1 MPEMFRAFRSRNYRI
16 IVPGTFVANVG
27 TWLQRAAQD
36 WLVIQLTDADPFA
49 LGITTALQFAPLLIL
64 GAWGGALSD
73 RFPKRAIISAGT
85 ALQCIASVVLGT
97 LVLTGHASFLLVG
110 IFTFVFGVGT
120 AFEIPARQSFVADL
134 VPGTDVPNA
143 VALNSASF
151 NLARTMG
158 PALAGILIA
167 ALADN
172 TGPVF
177 IVHAI
182 STLGTFIPM
191 AMVRPRE
198 MFGAGGKREASRL
211 RDGFSY
217 VRGRPD
223 LILVLTIALFA
234 GLFGLNFQVIIAMIA
249 AGEFQLD
256 AAGFGICSSLMAVGG
271 VIGALTSAWRGRARL
286 SSLVLWTSA
295 FGLAVFV
302 TAFAPT
308 VELFG
313 VGLVALGAIA
323 MTVLPTS
330 NALMQASAEP
340 HMRGRV
346 MGIYVVAIFAGT
358 PVGAPLIGGLAS
370 IVGARWA
377 VATGGLVLTV
387 ATVIAAALASRAL
400 GVKLRD
406 VRPRWRGRHGP
417 GASDEFTG
425 TIDAPPN

>member
-1 MPEMFRAFRSRNYRI
+1 MFRAFRSRNYRI
-16 IVPGTFVANVG
+16 VVPGTFVANIG

-36 WLVIQLTDADPFA
+36 WLVIQLTDADPLA
-49 LGITTALQFAPLLIL
+49 LGITTALQFAPLLFL
-64 GAWGGALSD
+64 GVVGGALSD

-85 ALQCIASVVLGT
+85 ALQCAASIALGS
-97 LVLTGHASFLLVG
+97 LVLTGHATFLLVG

-134 VPGTDVPNA
+134 VPGADVPNA

-151 NLARTMG
+151 NLARTVG
-158 PALAGILIA
+158 PAVAGILIA
-167 ALADN
+167 ALSDN

-191 AMVRPRE
+191 SMVRPQELFGTTGTRE
-198 MFGAGGKREASRL
+198 SSRL
-211 RDGFSY
+211 RDGFAY
-217 VRGRPD
+217 VRARPD
-223 LILVLTIALFA
+223 LLLVLSIALFA

-249 AGEFQLD
+249 AGEFHLD

-271 VIGALTSAWRGRARL
+271 VLGALAAARRGQARL
-286 SSLVLWTSA
+286 SSLVAWTSV
-295 FGLAVFV
+295 FGGMVFI

-308 VELFG
+308 VETFG
-313 VGLVALGAIA
+313 LCLVALGALA

-358 PVGAPLIGGLAS
+358 PLGAPLIGALAS
-370 IVGARWA
+370 VVGARWA
-377 VATGGLVLTV
+377 VGTGGLVLLL
-387 ATVIAAALASRAL
+387 ATLVSAALASRAL
-400 GVKLRD
+400 GVRLRD
-406 VRPRWRGRHGP
+406 VRPRWHGRRSL

-425 TIDAPPN
+425 TIDSPTE